1 MPVIVAI
8 VLIAFPRRVGFRRII
23 AVAVISRCVRRQNR
37 CALQEIQ
44 SHIAFESNRKRI
56 VSACR
61 KEHRTATR
69 TRSGL
74 YRLIDCRRIDR
85 LTVPGGSKR
94 ANIVD
99 AAIYLMRRRALSAEP
114 YGSERS
120 GGSDGGIFQKIPA
133 LFLHE

>member
-1 MPVIVAI
+1 MPVIMAI
-8 VLIAFPRRVGFRRII
+8 ILVAFPRRVGFLRII
-23 AVAVISRCVRRQNR
+23 AVAVIRRRIRRQN
-37 CALQEIQ
+37 CCTLQEIQ

-56 VSACR
+56 VRACR
-61 KEHRTATR
+61 KEYRAAAR

-74 YRLIDCRRIDR
+74 NRLIDCRRIDR
-85 LTVPGGSKR
+85 LPVPGGSKR
-94 ANIVD
+94 ANIVN
-99 AAIYLMRRRALSAEP
+99 AAIYLTRRRALSAEP